1 MKEIRAKTELDTA
14 QAADRADAEA
24 MATQLWQIIGA
35 IKLGNRL
42 ATALSAQAIHG
53 LEKIRDEKLYRVTGF
68 ETFDSFLEKHP
79 QSPMSHDTFRRRVN
93 LLAAEGDA
101 TFDLLNSLN
110 VPFTARAL
118 LAGNVAIDGDFIVI
132 NEDKGDTVSSTRIP
146 LNDRTAVVNAFTE
159 LKKKADELQRTNERG
174 KKDNEKWKR
183 KFGEAQEQLAKGLAV
198 SEDAAPHARALVSS
212 LGSLQILADECKA
225 LANEKERKRF
235 APIAFQ
241 RLAEATQQ
249 VEEALG
255 FKSPTSALN
264 LNEAEI
270 AAAGG
275 D

>member
-1 MKEIRAKTELDTA
+1 LKEIRAKTELDTA